1 VSVIYAIPGFS
12 EPFSSLSHL
21 LAAGLFSLAG
31 SILLIRSRG
40 CHGRLY
46 SIGIFIFSVVF
57 LLSMSGVFHLLEP
70 GGDARSVMRRLDHA
84 AIFILIAGSFTPTHV
99 LLFKG
104 WRRWSV
110 LAIVWTFAISA
121 LTLKSIFFN
130 ELPEWVGLTLYLSLG
145 WVGTVSAILIFHL
158 HGGRFLIPLVAG
170 AIAYT
175 SGAVLDFLKMPVVIE
190 GVIGP
195 HEIFHI
201 LVLFG
206 IGFHWLLVVRI
217 AQDHRNKVLVTQ
229 EDNSKYLECISSAI
243 RIPRT
248 VDETI

>member
-1 VSVIYAIPGFS
+1 MSVIYAIPGFS

-21 LAAGLFSLAG
+21 LSAGLFSLAG
-31 SILLIRSRG
+31 LLLMIRRRG

-46 SIGIFIFSVVF
+46 SIGTFIFSVVF

-84 AIFILIAGSFTPTHV
+84 AIFILIAGSFTPMHF
-99 LLFKG
+99 LLFTD

-110 LAIVWTFAISA
+110 LAVVWTIGISGII
-121 LTLKSIFFN
+121 LKTIFFN
-130 ELPEWVGLTLYLSLG
+130 ELPEWVGLTLYLSMG
-145 WVGTVSAILIFHL
+145 WIGAVSAILIFHL
-158 HGGRFLIPLVAG
+158 HGKRFLGPLVAG

-175 SGAVLDFLKMPVVIE
+175 IGAVLDFLKMPVIIE

-195 HEIFHI
+195 HELFHVF
-201 LVLFG
+201 VLFG

-217 AQDHRNKVLVTQ
+217 AEAHRKGMLVTQ
-229 EDNSKYLECISSAI
+229 ESGTGTLEDTSTIDVS
-243 RIPRT
+243 RT
-248 VDETI
+248 VDETV